1 LGSSIG
7 NEKLSVVV
15 MPSSISCAQIANSS
29 KDFSLMHCKIYH
41 SPQCTHWIHISS
53 IEVLMSRSLQ

>member
-7 NEKLSVVV
+7 NEELSAVV
-15 MPSSISCAQIANSS
+15 MPSSMSCAQIANSS

-41 SPQCTHWIHISS
+41 SSQYTPWIHISS
-53 IEVLMSRSLQ
+53 IEVSMSRSLQ